1 MKNMIMMFLMMVSLM
16 AHASSADY
24 NVRDYGAKGDG
35 KTLDHHAINAAIDGC
50 VAHGGGRSELAKR
63 EYREQGKNYPE
74 AKFAKET
81 PAYGLFARHVDGLEV
96 NNVTFR
102 TMKPEYRPA
111 AMLVDV
117 KNESI
122 TNLKADLQKGA
133 KLIVKKK

>member
-1 MKNMIMMFLMMVSLM
+1 MKNIIMMFLMMVSMM

-24 NVRDYGAKGDG
+24 NVRD
-35 KTLDHHAINAAIDGC
+35 
-50 VAHGGGRSELAKR
+50 
-63 EYREQGKNYPE
+63 
-74 AKFAKET
+74 
-81 PAYGLFARHVDGLEV
+81 EV

-117 KNESI
+117 KNEII

>member
-1 MKNMIMMFLMMVSLM
+1 MIMMFLMMVSLM

-24 NVRDYGAKGDG
+24 NVRD
-35 KTLDHHAINAAIDGC
+35 
-50 VAHGGGRSELAKR
+50 
-63 EYREQGKNYPE
+63 
-74 AKFAKET
+74 
-81 PAYGLFARHVDGLEV
+81 EV

-122 TNLKADLQKGA
+122 MNLKADLQKGA

>member
-24 NVRDYGAKGDG
+24 NVRD
-35 KTLDHHAINAAIDGC
+35 
-50 VAHGGGRSELAKR
+50 
-63 EYREQGKNYPE
+63 
-74 AKFAKET
+74 
-81 PAYGLFARHVDGLEV
+81 EV

-122 TNLKADLQKGA
+122 MNLKADLQKGA

>member
-16 AHASSADY
+16 VHASSADY

-35 KTLDHHAINAAIDGC
+35 KTLDHHAINAAIDSC
-50 VAHGGGRSELAKR
+50 VAHGGGRAELAKR

>member
-24 NVRDYGAKGDG
+24 NVRD
-35 KTLDHHAINAAIDGC
+35 
-50 VAHGGGRSELAKR
+50 
-63 EYREQGKNYPE
+63 
-74 AKFAKET
+74 
-81 PAYGLFARHVDGLEV
+81 EV

>member
-24 NVRDYGAKGDG
+24 NVRD
-35 KTLDHHAINAAIDGC
+35 
-50 VAHGGGRSELAKR
+50 
-63 EYREQGKNYPE
+63 
-74 AKFAKET
+74 
-81 PAYGLFARHVDGLEV
+81 EV

-133 KLIVKKK
+133 KLIVKKT

>member
-24 NVRDYGAKGDG
+24 NVRD
-35 KTLDHHAINAAIDGC
+35 
-50 VAHGGGRSELAKR
+50 
-63 EYREQGKNYPE
+63 
-74 AKFAKET
+74 
-81 PAYGLFARHVDGLEV
+81 EV

-117 KNESI
+117 KNECI

>member
-1 MKNMIMMFLMMVSLM
+1 MKNIIMMFLMMVSLM

-24 NVRDYGAKGDG
+24 NVRD
-35 KTLDHHAINAAIDGC
+35 
-50 VAHGGGRSELAKR
+50 
-63 EYREQGKNYPE
+63 
-74 AKFAKET
+74 
-81 PAYGLFARHVDGLEV
+81 EV

-102 TMKPEYRPA
+102 TMKPEYCPA

-133 KLIVKKK
+133 KLIVKKI

>member
-1 MKNMIMMFLMMVSLM
+1 MIMMFLMMVSLM

-24 NVRDYGAKGDG
+24 NVRD
-35 KTLDHHAINAAIDGC
+35 
-50 VAHGGGRSELAKR
+50 
-63 EYREQGKNYPE
+63 
-74 AKFAKET
+74 
-81 PAYGLFARHVDGLEV
+81 EV

-117 KNESI
+117 KNEII

>member
-1 MKNMIMMFLMMVSLM
+1 MKNIIMMFLMMVSLM

-24 NVRDYGAKGDG
+24 NVRD
-35 KTLDHHAINAAIDGC
+35 
-50 VAHGGGRSELAKR
+50 
-63 EYREQGKNYPE
+63 
-74 AKFAKET
+74 
-81 PAYGLFARHVDGLEV
+81 EV

-133 KLIVKKK
+133 KLIVKKT

>member
-24 NVRDYGAKGDG
+24 NVRD
-35 KTLDHHAINAAIDGC
+35 
-50 VAHGGGRSELAKR
+50 
-63 EYREQGKNYPE
+63 
-74 AKFAKET
+74 
-81 PAYGLFARHVDGLEV
+81 EV

-102 TMKPEYRPA
+102 TMKPEYCPV

>member
-1 MKNMIMMFLMMVSLM
+1 MKNIIMMFLMMVSLM

-24 NVRDYGAKGDG
+24 NVRD
-35 KTLDHHAINAAIDGC
+35 
-50 VAHGGGRSELAKR
+50 
-63 EYREQGKNYPE
+63 
-74 AKFAKET
+74 
-81 PAYGLFARHVDGLEV
+81 EV